1 MLGGRP
7 PTLDLIENPLYE
19 GGGDSSGHPSEPPPV
34 PSPAPASTP
43 ATFVPTA
50 VEIRRPQQRPRDQA
64 RKMHASQLYVPPSAS
79 ALPSLAPYGS
89 RSSSAPSS
97 VSSAVGSTMAAA
109 AVAAATTTAAPDED
123 MEVRRRPKLSRS
135 ETLKRYVRKNTA
147 SFFGLDEESAPE
159 SCQRW
164 TLRRKRLL
172 SRRYGEIK
180 DQYMKSKDWHLSHL
194 QPLRAEDA
202 QDSVV
207 RRSASAREVPP
218 EPFHRDP
225 VYKMTWDGLSFLTTE
240 VRKRLSSGAQLT
252 RRGSRR
258 SFMPSVDDATL
269 PEPDDGLLESQ
280 PSASEELVDD
290 VFFAKTPSAT
300 PSVTGAG
307 DGRPPVWPPAPRS
320 VYEVP
325 RQQTVAQQPLVGRRR
340 PESVWHR
347 PASVHVD
354 EEEDMVDGRLGVGM
368 TRIGDK
374 VLDWALDNSNRR
386 QYGMGLVGKV
396 LQRSFRRDRIT
407 RDVKQQLDDIEDHRP
422 YFTYWV
428 TTVQI
433 LIAVIS
439 LAVYGFG
446 PIGFHKTQ
454 RTSLVMVTTLT
465 LQQVDFYEPDN
476 FWVGPRAADLVHLG
490 AKFTPCM
497 RRDRRIHDSIAK
509 DRRKE
514 RNTACCVRNDRSGCV
529 QTSRDKCSEVIST
542 WRKWNVSQ
550 PGPPRWV
557 ADPSAVGQ
565 DRGVTQRR
573 LSGSVCGQDP
583 RYCEEPASVFPFEW
597 PDDITKWPVCRRPQA
612 SRKSPDPHM
621 SCEVV
626 GRPCCIGVYGEC
638 HITTRDY
645 CDFVRGFFHEEA
657 ALCSQVSCLNDV
669 CGMIPFV
676 NPEVPDQF
684 YRLWTSLFLHAG
696 IFHLSITVIVQLFV
710 MRDLE
715 KLAGP
720 VRTAVIYMCS
730 GVAGNLASAIFV
742 PYRAEVGPAGSQFG
756 LLACLFVE
764 VIHCWQMLRRPSSAL
779 LKLGG
784 GAAILFLLGLL
795 PWVDNYAHVF
805 GFVFGFLLSY
815 ALLPFVSFGSYDR
828 TAKVA
833 LIWACLIVSV
843 ALFLG
848 LVVLFYVHP
857 IYECSFCHYLNC
869 LPLTRDLCDSHR
881 INITRQDT

>member
-1 MLGGRP
+1 MECPPRGLRRGRLVLGGRP
-7 PTLDLIENPLYE
+7 PTLDLIENPLFE
-19 GGGDSSGHPSEPPPV
+19 GAQLPPV
-34 PSPAPASTP
+34 PAPRTLPPVRSQQRQPLQQTQK
-43 ATFVPTA
+43 
-50 VEIRRPQQRPRDQA
+50 PQQQHQQQQPA
-64 RKMHASQLYVPPSAS
+64 AMHHTYPPPSQQ
-79 ALPSLAPYGS
+79 PYGS
-89 RSSSAPSS
+89 HVSSAHSS
-97 VSSAVGSTMAAA
+97 VSSALAPH
-109 AVAAATTTAAPDED
+109 AVAATSAADD
-123 MEVRRRPKLSRS
+123 DDVEVRGRPKLSRS
-135 ETLKRYVRKNTA
+135 ETIKRYVRKSTA

-172 SRRYGEIK
+172 SKRYGEIK
-180 DQYMKSKDWHLSHL
+180 EQYMRSKDWHLSHL
-194 QPLRAEDA
+194 QPLRADDTQDA
-202 QDSVV
+202 AV
-207 RRSASAREVPP
+207 RRSASARETTAG
-218 EPFHRDP
+218 PFHRDP
-225 VYKMTWDGLSFLTTE
+225 VYKMTWDGLTFLTTE
-240 VRKRLSSGAQLT
+240 VRKRLSGGAQLT

-258 SFMPSVDDATL
+258 SFMPSMEDVNIPEAVPMDGSLSQL
-269 PEPDDGLLESQ
+269 PPPLD
-280 PSASEELVDD
+280 ELVDD
-290 VFFAKTPSAT
+290 VFFDKTPSAT
-300 PSVTGAG
+300 PSVSAVAAA
-307 DGRPPVWPPAPRS
+307 PVWPAPRTPMEPPS
-320 VYEVP
+320 RSAVHP
-325 RQQTVAQQPLVGRRR
+325 MTATAASLSGRRKDSTR
-340 PESVWHR
+340 WKR
-347 PASVHVD
+347 PASVH
-354 EEEDMVDGRLGVGM
+354 EDVTDGRLSVGM
-368 TRIGDK
+368 NRIGDK
-374 VLDWALDNSNRR
+374 VLDWCLENSDRR
-386 QYGMGLVGKV
+386 QYGMGVIGKL

-407 RDVKQQLDDIEDHRP
+407 RDVRQQLEDIEDHRP

-428 TTVQI
+428 TTVQV
-433 LIAVIS
+433 LITIIS
-439 LAVYGFG
+439 LAVYGCG

-497 RRDRRIHDSIAK
+497 RKDRRIHDSIAK

-565 DRGVTQRR
+565 DRGMTQRR

-597 PDDITKWPVCRRPQA
+597 PDDITKWPVCRRSHA
-612 SRKSPDPHM
+612 SRKVPDAHM

-645 CDFVRGFFHEEA
+645 CDFVGGFFHEEA

-669 CGMIPFV
+669 CGMIPFI

-696 IFHLSITVIVQLFV
+696 IFHLLITVIVQLFV

-764 VIHCWQMLRRPSSAL
+764 VIHCWQMLKRPSAAL
-779 LKLGG
+779 LKLGV
-784 GAAILFLLGLL
+784 GAAVLFLLGLL

-815 ALLPFVSFGSYDR
+815 ALLPYVSFGSYDR

-843 ALFLG
+843 ALFVG
-848 LVVLFYVHP
+848 LVLLFYVHP

>member
-1 MLGGRP
+1 MECPPRGLRRGRLVLGGRP
-7 PTLDLIENPLYE
+7 PTLDLIENPLFE
-19 GGGDSSGHPSEPPPV
+19 GAPAPVPAPRTLPPIPTQPRKQPQQATMQQQHHHHHTYPPP
-34 PSPAPASTP
+34 
-43 ATFVPTA
+43 ATTS
-50 VEIRRPQQRPRDQA
+50 QQQ
-64 RKMHASQLYVPPSAS
+64 Q
-79 ALPSLAPYGS
+79 YGS
-89 RSSSAPSS
+89 QTSSVASS
-97 VSSAVGSTMAAA
+97 VSSAVAQAAA
-109 AVAAATTTAAPDED
+109 AADDDSV
-123 MEVRRRPKLSRS
+123 EVRRRPKLSRS
-135 ETLKRYVRKNTA
+135 ETIKRYVRKNTA

-172 SRRYGEIK
+172 SKRYGEIK
-180 DQYMKSKDWHLSHL
+180 EQYMRSKDWHLSHL
-194 QPLRAEDA
+194 QPLRADDTQDA
-202 QDSVV
+202 VV
-207 RRSASAREVPP
+207 RRTVSARETTA

-225 VYKMTWDGLSFLTTE
+225 VYKMTWDGLAFLTTE
-240 VRKRLSSGAQLT
+240 VRKRMSGGAQLT

-258 SFMPSVDDATL
+258 SFMPSTEDVNVPETL
-269 PEPDDGLLESQ
+269 PEDSQ
-280 PSASEELVDD
+280 FAHASLSQLPAVSDELVDD
-290 VFFAKTPSAT
+290 VFFDKTPSAT
-300 PSVTGAG
+300 PSVAAAAAA
-307 DGRPPVWPPAPRS
+307 PVWPTPRTPM
-320 VYEVP
+320 EVP
-325 RQQTVAQQPLVGRRR
+325 PTVHPAVQTAAVYGQRKESTRWKRPL
-340 PESVWHR
+340 
-347 PASVHVD
+347 SVH
-354 EEEDMVDGRLGVGM
+354 EDVTDGRLSVGM
-368 TRIGDK
+368 NRIGDK
-374 VLDWALDNSNRR
+374 VLDWCLENSDRR

-407 RDVKQQLDDIEDHRP
+407 KDVRQQLEDIEDHRP

-428 TTVQI
+428 TTVQV
-433 LIAVIS
+433 LITIIS
-439 LAVYGFG
+439 LAVYGLG
-446 PIGFHKTQ
+446 PVGFHKTQ
-454 RTSLVMVTTLT
+454 KTSLVMVTTLT

-565 DRGVTQRR
+565 DRGMTQRR

-597 PDDITKWPVCRRPQA
+597 PDDITKWPVCRRSHA
-612 SRKSPDPHM
+612 SRKVPDAHM

-645 CDFVRGFFHEEA
+645 CDFVKGFFHEEA

-764 VIHCWQMLRRPSSAL
+764 VIHCWQMLKRPSGAL
-779 LKLGG
+779 LKLGA
-784 GAAILFLLGLL
+784 GAAVLFLLGLL

-805 GFVFGFLLSY
+805 GFVFGFLMSY
-815 ALLPFVSFGSYDR
+815 ALLPYVSFGSYDR

-843 ALFLG
+843 ALFVG
-848 LVVLFYVHP
+848 LVLLFYVHP

>member
-1 MLGGRP
+1 MEGPPRRGCRRGRLLLGGQP
-7 PTLDLIENPLYE
+7 PTLDLIENPLFNAHQRSNTMQYH
-19 GGGDSSGHPSEPPPV
+19 STQHHHPSHQD
-34 PSPAPASTP
+34 S
-43 ATFVPTA
+43 
-50 VEIRRPQQRPRDQA
+50 R
-64 RKMHASQLYVPPSAS
+64 LY
-79 ALPSLAPYGS
+79 G
-89 RSSSAPSS
+89 SS
-97 VSSAVGSTMAAA
+97 VSSDG
-109 AVAAATTTAAPDED
+109 AT
-123 MEVRRRPKLSRS
+123 VRQAEQSNNATGDQPKLSRS
-135 ETLKRYVRKNTA
+135 ETVKRYIRKGTA

-172 SRRYGEIK
+172 SKHYGDIK
-180 DQYMKSKDWHLSHL
+180 DQYMRSKDWHLSHL
-194 QPLRAEDA
+194 QPLRPPQDTT
-202 QDSVV
+202 DSVEV
-207 RRSASAREVPP
+207 RRSVSARETSS

-225 VYKMTWDGLSFLTTE
+225 VYKLTWDGLSFLSTE
-240 VRKRLSSGAQLT
+240 VRKRLSVSGAAARSAVARQT
-252 RRGSRR
+252 SRR
-258 SFMPSVDDATL
+258 SFLPVADDVA
-269 PEPDDGLLESQ
+269 EDSSDISGLQRSQGES
-280 PSASEELVDD
+280 EDLDD
-290 VFFAKTPSAT
+290 VFFDVTPSGSACST
-300 PSVTGAG
+300 ASAGAL
-307 DGRPPVWPPAPRS
+307 
-320 VYEVP
+320 
-325 RQQTVAQQPLVGRRR
+325 QQPTWPVATEQTSNGRDRHSAAR
-340 PESVWHR
+340 ASQAKAVWQR
-347 PASVHVD
+347 PASVQPAEDVVD
-354 EEEDMVDGRLGVGM
+354 SPLPTVGM
-368 TRIGDK
+368 RRICDK
-374 VLDWALDNSNRR
+374 VLQHAMDNSDRR
-386 QYGMGLVGKV
+386 EYGMGLVGRILK
-396 LQRSFRRDRIT
+396 RSFRRDRIT
-407 RDVKQQLDDIEDHRP
+407 QDVKDQLDEIEDHRP

-433 LIAVIS
+433 LIAIIS
-439 LAVYGFG
+439 LAVYGLG

-476 FWVGPRAADLVHLG
+476 FWIGPRAADLVHLG

-514 RNTACCVRNDRSGCV
+514 RTTACCIRNDRSGCV

-557 ADPSAVGQ
+557 ADPSAVGS
-565 DRGVTQRR
+565 DRSVTQRR

-583 RYCEEPASVFPFEW
+583 RYCEEPASVFPYEW
-597 PDDITKWPVCRRPQA
+597 PDDITRWPVCRRPQW
-612 SRKSPDPHM
+612 SRKAPDAHM

-669 CGMIPFV
+669 CGMIPFH

-696 IFHLSITVIVQLFV
+696 IFHLTITVIVQLFV

-720 VRTAVIYMCS
+720 VRTAIIYMSS

-764 VIHCWQMLRRPSSAL
+764 VIHCWQMLRRPSSAF
-779 LKLGG
+779 LKLV
-784 GAAILFLLGLL
+784 AVAVALFTIGLL
-795 PWVDNYAHVF
+795 PWVDNYAHLF
-805 GFVFGFLLSY
+805 GFIFGFLLAY

-828 TAKVA
+828 TTKVV
-833 LIWACLIVSV
+833 LICLCLVVAV

-857 IYECSFCHYLNC
+857 IYECSFCHYFNC
-869 LPLTRDLCDSHR
+869 LPITQDLCDSHR
-881 INITRQDT
+881 INVTRQDT

>member
-1 MLGGRP
+1 MECPPRGLRRGRLVLGGRP

-19 GGGDSSGHPSEPPPV
+19 GGQPPV
-34 PSPAPASTP
+34 PAPRTLPPARTQQQKQQQQQKQ
-43 ATFVPTA
+43 TQQTTA
-50 VEIRRPQQRPRDQA
+50 
-64 RKMHASQLYVPPSAS
+64 MHHTYPPPSQQ
-79 ALPSLAPYGS
+79 PYGGS
-89 RSSSAPSS
+89 RGSSVPSS
-97 VSSAVGSTMAAA
+97 MSSAVVPTG
-109 AVAAATTTAAPDED
+109 AVGADD
-123 MEVRRRPKLSRS
+123 DVEVRRRPKLSRS
-135 ETLKRYVRKNTA
+135 ETIKRYVRKSTA

-172 SRRYGEIK
+172 SKRYGEIK
-180 DQYMKSKDWHLSHL
+180 EQYMRSKDWHLSHL
-194 QPLRAEDA
+194 QPLRVDDT

-207 RRSASAREVPP
+207 RRTASARETAA

-225 VYKMTWDGLSFLTTE
+225 VYKLTWDGLTFLTTE
-240 VRKRLSSGAQLT
+240 VRKRLSGGQQLA
-252 RRGSRR
+252 RRASLRR
-258 SFMPSVDDATL
+258 SFMPSAEDVNV
-269 PEPDDGLLESQ
+269 PEAVLEGSSLGSLSQ
-280 PSASEELVDD
+280 MPAPSDELVDD
-290 VFFAKTPSAT
+290 VFFDKTPTAT
-300 PSVTGAG
+300 PSVSAVAAAAA
-307 DGRPPVWPPAPRS
+307 PVWPTPRTPVEPHS
-320 VYEVP
+320 HLAIHRTNTAAMVQGQ
-325 RQQTVAQQPLVGRRR
+325 RK
-340 PESVWHR
+340 ESTRWKR
-347 PASVHVD
+347 PASVH
-354 EEEDMVDGRLGVGM
+354 EDVTDGRLSVGM
-368 TRIGDK
+368 NRIGDK
-374 VLDWALDNSNRR
+374 VLDWCLENSNRR
-386 QYGMGLVGKV
+386 QYGMGMVGKL

-407 RDVKQQLDDIEDHRP
+407 QDVRQQLEDIEDHRP

-428 TTVQI
+428 TTVQV
-433 LIAVIS
+433 LITIIS

-446 PIGFHKTQ
+446 PVGFHKTQ

-565 DRGVTQRR
+565 DRGMTQRR

-597 PDDITKWPVCRRPQA
+597 PDDITKWPVCRRSHA
-612 SRKSPDPHM
+612 SRKVPDAHM

-645 CDFVRGFFHEEA
+645 CDFVGGFFHEEA

-764 VIHCWQMLRRPSSAL
+764 VIHCWQMLKRPSAAL
-779 LKLGG
+779 LKLGA
-784 GAAILFLLGLL
+784 GAAVLFLLGLL

-805 GFVFGFLLSY
+805 GFVFGFLMSY
-815 ALLPFVSFGSYDR
+815 ALLPYVSFGSYDR

-843 ALFLG
+843 ALFVG
-848 LVVLFYVHP
+848 LVLLFYVHP

>member
-1 MLGGRP
+1 MECPPRGLRRGRLVLGGRP
-7 PTLDLIENPLYE
+7 PTLDLIENPLFE
-19 GGGDSSGHPSEPPPV
+19 GAQLPPV
-34 PSPAPASTP
+34 PAPRTLPPVRSQQRQQP
-43 ATFVPTA
+43 QQPQKPQQQMPTA
-50 VEIRRPQQRPRDQA
+50 
-64 RKMHASQLYVPPSAS
+64 MHHTYPPPSQQ
-79 ALPSLAPYGS
+79 PYGT
-89 RSSSAPSS
+89 RASSAHSS
-97 VSSAVGSTMAAA
+97 VSSAVAPPTAMATSGA
-109 AVAAATTTAAPDED
+109 DD
-123 MEVRRRPKLSRS
+123 DDIEVRRRPKLSRS
-135 ETLKRYVRKNTA
+135 ETIKRYVRKSTA

-172 SRRYGEIK
+172 SKRYGEIK
-180 DQYMKSKDWHLSHL
+180 EQYMRSKDWHLSHL
-194 QPLRAEDA
+194 QPLRADDTQDA
-202 QDSVV
+202 AI
-207 RRSASAREVPP
+207 RRAASARETTAG
-218 EPFHRDP
+218 PFHRDP
-225 VYKMTWDGLSFLTTE
+225 VYKMTWDGLAFLTTE
-240 VRKRLSSGAQLT
+240 VRKRLSGGSQLT
-252 RRGSRR
+252 RHGSRR
-258 SFMPSVDDATL
+258 SFMPSTEDVNIPVAVPEDGSLSQL
-269 PEPDDGLLESQ
+269 PP
-280 PSASEELVDD
+280 PSDELVDD
-290 VFFAKTPSAT
+290 VFFDKTPSAT
-300 PSVTGAG
+300 PSVQAVAAA
-307 DGRPPVWPPAPRS
+307 PVWPAPRAPM
-320 VYEVP
+320 EP
-325 RQQTVAQQPLVGRRR
+325 PLHSAVHPLMATAAALPGRRKESTRWKR
-340 PESVWHR
+340 PT
-347 PASVHVD
+347 SVH
-354 EEEDMVDGRLGVGM
+354 EDVTDGRLSVGM
-368 TRIGDK
+368 NRIGDK
-374 VLDWALDNSNRR
+374 VLDWCLENSDRR
-386 QYGMGLVGKV
+386 QYGMGVVGRL

-407 RDVKQQLDDIEDHRP
+407 RDIRQQLEDIEDHRP

-428 TTVQI
+428 TTVQV
-433 LIAVIS
+433 LITIIS
-439 LAVYGFG
+439 LAVYGLG

-476 FWVGPRAADLVHLG
+476 FWIGPRAADLVHLG

-497 RRDRRIHDSIAK
+497 RKDRRIHDSIAK

-514 RNTACCVRNDRSGCV
+514 RNTACCIRNDRSGCV

-565 DRGVTQRR
+565 DRGMTQRR

-597 PDDITKWPVCRRPQA
+597 PDDITKWPVCRRSHA
-612 SRKSPDPHM
+612 SRKVPDAHM

-645 CDFVRGFFHEEA
+645 CDFVGGFFHEEA

-764 VIHCWQMLRRPSSAL
+764 VIHCWQMLKRPSAAL
-779 LKLGG
+779 LKLGA
-784 GAAILFLLGLL
+784 GAAVLFLLGLL

-815 ALLPFVSFGSYDR
+815 ALLPYVSFGSYDR

-843 ALFLG
+843 ALFVG
-848 LVVLFYVHP
+848 LVLLFYVHP